1 MKRKPAPLLVAI
13 VGGSGAG
20 KSWLADQ
27 LQSILGTKSA
37 RISLDDFYRDRPGL
51 SPARRARINF
61 DHPRAID
68 WPLVERVLRD
78 CLAWRMTRVPQYDF
92 KTHARLPHSHIFR
105 PKPLILV
112 EGLWLSRNP
121 RLRRLF
127 GASIYIDCPAKVR
140 LIRRQARDSS
150 LRGRSVESIR
160 RCFRETVE
168 PMNARFVTP
177 QARRADI
184 LLKTPITGADVR
196 RVGAQLL
203 GGIEKASGG
212 SKKRL
217 KGLNQGFRQ

>member
-1 MKRKPAPLLVAI
+1 MLVAI

-27 LQSILGTKSA
+27 LQPIFGTKAA

-78 CLAWRMTRVPQYDF
+78 CLAWRITRVPQYDF
-92 KTHARLPHSHIFR
+92 KTHARLSRSRILR

-112 EGLWLSRNP
+112 EGLWLLRNS

-140 LIRRQARDSS
+140 LSRRQARDSL
-150 LRGRSVESIR
+150 LRGRSVESVR
-160 RCFRETVE
+160 RQFRNVVE

-184 LLKTPITGADVR
+184 LLKAPITRTDVR
-196 RVGAQLL
+196 RVAKQLL
-203 GGIEKASGG
+203 EE
-212 SKKRL
+212 L
-217 KGLNQGFRQ
+217 KMRAWV